1 MLIVEL
7 SQLLLQLSLLLVD
20 VYEILADKLI
30 NIDLQIIGLQGVVV
44 LYFRD
49 KLRLRAGRPRG

>member
-44 LYFRD
+44 F
-49 KLRLRAGRPRG
+49 